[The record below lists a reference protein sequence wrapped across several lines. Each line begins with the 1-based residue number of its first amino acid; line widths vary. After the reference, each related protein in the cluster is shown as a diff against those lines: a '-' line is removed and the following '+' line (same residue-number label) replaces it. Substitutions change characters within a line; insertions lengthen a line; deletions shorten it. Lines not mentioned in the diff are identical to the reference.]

1 MNSSVNLINML
12 SGVPNKSIQSNQV
25 INMDNG
31 AFFKLMTMLSDKNQV
46 QQSPQMPTADVSE
59 LNIMDLIAGSSFINS
74 TDVSSAVF
82 DFDEEVKSLNED
94 DNKKDIKFETALA
107 NFMMMFNH
115 LNPANEKIDN
125 EKLHPEVIEKLH
137 PEVIASNNLSMDLK
151 KPDNFKYEIPNM
163 TEKADASK
171 QLTEIVLEVS
181 SQAKKLVAEIEGKK
195 DNLKSGIDFNFHS
208 ALASRES
215 LVHAENKIITIS
227 DESSQI
233 RPQVLSQVRD
243 KIAFMAEEGSDSGTK
258 QVTMELHPNNL
269 GKVDIKMTFED
280 NKITVE
286 IKALNEETQKI
297 LSSGVGELTKIL
309 NKTTESSI
317 NVVVKNSEIH
327 HDNQTYN
334 YNQNNEQRYGEN
346 YDQQN
351 GQGRQKNY
359 YYKEDNKENSDED
372 SIFSELINL
381 RNIKFQA

>member
-12 SGVPNKSIQSNQV
+12 SGVPNKSIQNNQV

-82 DFDEEVKSLNED
+82 DFDGEVKSLNED

-107 NFMMMFNH
+107 NFIMMFNH

-125 EKLHPEVIEKLH
+125 EKLQPEVIEKLQ
-137 PEVIASNNLSMDLK
+137 PEVISANSLSMDLK

-181 SQAKKLVAEIEGKK
+181 PQAKKLVAEIEGKK

-233 RPQVLSQVRD
+233 KPQVLSQVRD

>member
-12 SGVPNKSIQSNQV
+12 SGVPNKLIQSNQV

-31 AFFKLMTMLSDKNQV
+31 AFFKLMTMLSDKNQG

-94 DNKKDIKFETALA
+94 DNKKDIKFETVLA

-125 EKLHPEVIEKLH
+125 EKLQPEVIEKLQ
-137 PEVIASNNLSMDLK
+137 PEVISANNLSMDLK
-151 KPDNFKYEIPNM
+151 KSDNFKYEIPNM

-171 QLTEIVLEVS
+171 QLPEIAPKVS
-181 SQAKKLVAEIEGKK
+181 SQAEKLIAEIEGKK
-195 DNLKSGIDFNFHS
+195 DNLKNGIDFNFHS

-215 LVHAENKIITIS
+215 LVSAENKIITIS

-233 RPQVLSQVRD
+233 KSQVLSQVRD
-243 KIAFMAEEGSDSGTK
+243 KIAFMAGEGSESGIK
-258 QVTMELHPNNL
+258 QVTMELQPNNL

-280 NKITVE
+280 DKITVE

-297 LSSGVGELTKIL
+297 LSSGAGELAKIL

-359 YYKEDNKENSDED
+359 YYKENNKENSDED

-381 RNIKFQA
+381 RNLKLQA

>member
-12 SGVPNKSIQSNQV
+12 SGVPNKLIQNNQV

-82 DFDEEVKSLNED
+82 DFNEEVKSLNED

-125 EKLHPEVIEKLH
+125 EKLQTEVIS
-137 PEVIASNNLSMDLK
+137 ANNLSMDLK

-171 QLTEIVLEVS
+171 QLTEIAPEVS
-181 SQAKKLVAEIEGKK
+181 PQAKKLVAEIEGKK
-195 DNLKSGIDFNFHS
+195 DNLKSGIDFNFSS

-233 RPQVLSQVRD
+233 KPQVLSQVRD
-243 KIAFMAEEGSDSGTK
+243 KIAFMAGEGSDSGTK

-297 LSSGVGELTKIL
+297 LSSGAGELTKIL

-346 YDQQN
+346 YDQQD
-351 GQGRQKNY
+351 GHGRQKNY

-381 RNIKFQA
+381 RNLKLQA